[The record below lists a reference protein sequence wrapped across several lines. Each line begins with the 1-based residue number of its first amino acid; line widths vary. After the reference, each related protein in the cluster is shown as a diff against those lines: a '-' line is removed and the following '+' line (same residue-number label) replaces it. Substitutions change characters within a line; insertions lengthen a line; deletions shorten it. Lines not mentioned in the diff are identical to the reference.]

1 VTDYSSNTA
10 GVASVA
16 AAVHATP
23 GVERVAFASSRLVCA
38 PWYMPRSENDYAP
51 INAYGESK
59 VIGEQMV
66 RDAALRMPWFIFRP
80 TSVWGP
86 WFEHPYRDFF
96 DAVRRGRYFHV
107 SGAAPRKS
115 FSFIGNLVHQLLTL
129 LQLDPAAPITNRTLY
144 VCDYKPLVLPEFAE
158 RIRAI
163 FGAPRIRTLPSLLL
177 RAGGRAGDLGRALGW
192 AEPPLNSF
200 RVRNL
205 LSDMVFDTTELAELV
220 GPLPFSEQDG
230 LGATAAWIGSLP
242 SGIDDR
248 EAVL

>member
-1 VTDYSSNTA
+1 MADYTSNTA

-16 AAVHATP
+16 AAVRATP
-23 GVERVAFASSRLVCA
+23 AVERVAFASSRLVCA
-38 PWYMPRSENDYAP
+38 PWYAPRSEDDYAP

-59 VIGEQMV
+59 VIGEQIV
-66 RDAALRMPWFIFRP
+66 RDAALRVPWFIFRP

-115 FSFIGNLVHQLLTL
+115 FSFSGNLVHQLLAL
-129 LQLDPAAPITNRTLY
+129 LKLEPSAQVARRTLY

-163 FGAPRIRTLPSLLL
+163 FNAPRIRTLPSLLL
-177 RAGGRAGDLGRALGW
+177 RAGGRAGDLGRRLGW

-220 GPLPFSEQDG
+220 GPLPFTEQDG
-230 LGATAAWIGSLP
+230 LAATAAWIGAIP
-242 SGIDDR
+242 NGIDER
-248 EAVL
+248 EGEL